1 MKVKI
6 DEPQPPAHR
15 SIQSCPKG
23 EWWQGCTPKDNFA
36 YCRTD
41 TGILFHYRPKGMWGV
56 LKLRENEDRWVSRC
70 LCKSLELEWD

>member
-23 EWWQGCTPKDNFA
+23 EWWQGAKLPHIA
-36 YCRTD
+36 YCRVYSGVVWYD
-41 TGILFHYRPKGMWGV
+41 KKDKKWGILGDDA
-56 LKLRENEDRWVSRC
+56 DRQVSRC
-70 LCKSLELEWD
+70 ICESLELEWD